1 MHKRSEKT
9 ESKHMKRCST
19 SYVMRE
25 TQVKTMKY
33 TPIRMAK
40 IQNAV
45 TLPADKEHQ
54 EFSLIG
60 GGSLLAG
67 KSGK

>member
-45 TLPADKEHQ
+45 TLPADKEH
-54 EFSLIG
+54 
-60 GGSLLAG
+60 
-67 KSGK
+67 

>member
-1 MHKRSEKT
+1 
-9 ESKHMKRCST
+9 
-19 SYVMRE
+19 MRE
-25 TQVKTMKY
+25 TQVKMMKY

-54 EFSLIG
+54 EFSLIR